1 MSVKRVLVLART
13 FGKYSNEPLK
23 LLQDNGFEVERREN
37 VDADGLKG
45 FDAVIVGV
53 QKITREMMQ
62 NSSVK
67 IIAKHGVGVDNID
80 LEAATELGIP
90 VTVTPNANA
99 VSVAELTIG
108 FIFALSKKLI
118 DLHNNLYQKR
128 QFVSNVGLELHG
140 KTLGVVGFGSIGKEV
155 AKRALCLGM
164 RVLVYDPYVEE
175 SVLRELGF
183 EKVELDQLLRQSDFV
198 SLHVPLNETTRHL
211 IDREK
216 LSLMKKTA
224 YLINTARGGVVNEE
238 ALIEALKNGQIAGA
252 ALDVFNAEPLPA
264 DSPFFDCP
272 NVIMTPH
279 VGAHTYEAILRMNM
293 MAAESI
299 VDFFSGK
306 IPKHVVNNEVIP
318 RLLQRGFAR
327 QT

>member
-1 MSVKRVLVLART
+1 MKRVLVLART
-13 FGKYSNEPLK
+13 FGKYSNEPLA
-23 LLQDNGFEVERREN
+23 LLQNNGFEIERREK

-45 FDAVIVGV
+45 FEAIVVGV
-53 QKITREMMQ
+53 QRITREMLQ

-118 DLHNNLYQKR
+118 DLHNNLYHKR

-140 KTLGVVGFGSIGKEV
+140 KILGIVGFGSIGKEV

-175 SVLRELGF
+175 SNLRELGV
-183 EKVELDQLLRQSDFV
+183 EKTELDELLRQSDFV
-198 SLHVPLNETTRHL
+198 SLHVPLNESTRHL

-216 LSLMKKTA
+216 ISLMKRTA
-224 YLINTARGGVVNEE
+224 YLINTARGGVVDEK
-238 ALIEALKNGQIAGA
+238 ALAEALKSGQIAGA
-252 ALDVFNAEPLPA
+252 ALDVFDVEPLPA

-299 VDFFSGK
+299 VDFFNGK
-306 IPKHVVNNEVIP
+306 IPKHVVNRDVITK
-318 RLLQRGFAR
+318 LIEKGFSP
-327 QT
+327 QS

>member
-1 MSVKRVLVLART
+1 MKRVLVLART
-13 FGKYSNEPLK
+13 FGKYSNEPLA
-23 LLQDNGFEVERREN
+23 LLQNNGFEIERREK

-45 FDAVIVGV
+45 FEAIVVGV
-53 QKITREMMQ
+53 QRITREMLQ

-140 KTLGVVGFGSIGKEV
+140 KILGIVGFGSIGKEV

-175 SVLRELGF
+175 SNLRELGV
-183 EKVELDQLLRQSDFV
+183 EKTELDELLRQSDFV
-198 SLHVPLNETTRHL
+198 SLHVPLNESTRHL

-216 LSLMKKTA
+216 ISLMKRTA
-224 YLINTARGGVVNEE
+224 YLINTARGGVVDEKALAE
-238 ALIEALKNGQIAGA
+238 AFKSGQIAGA
-252 ALDVFNAEPLPA
+252 ALDVFDVEPLPA

-299 VDFFSGK
+299 VDFFNGK
-306 IPKHVVNNEVIP
+306 IPKHVVNRDVITK
-318 RLLQRGFAR
+318 LIEKGFSPHS
-327 QT
+327 

>member
-1 MSVKRVLVLART
+1 
-13 FGKYSNEPLK
+13 
-23 LLQDNGFEVERREN
+23 LLQNNGFEIERREK
-37 VDADGLKG
+37 VDTDGLKG
-45 FDAVIVGV
+45 FEAIVVGV
-53 QKITREMMQ
+53 QRITREMLQ

-140 KTLGVVGFGSIGKEV
+140 KILGIVGFGSIGKEV

-175 SVLRELGF
+175 SNLRELGV
-183 EKVELDQLLRQSDFV
+183 EKTELDALLRQSDFV
-198 SLHVPLNETTRHL
+198 SLHVPLNESTRHL

-216 LSLMKKTA
+216 ISLMKRTA
-224 YLINTARGGVVNEE
+224 YLINTARGGVVDEK
-238 ALIEALKNGQIAGA
+238 ALAEALKSGQIAGA
-252 ALDVFNAEPLPA
+252 ALDVFDVEPLPA

-299 VDFFSGK
+299 VDFFNGK
-306 IPKHVVNNEVIP
+306 IPKHVVNRDVITK
-318 RLLQRGFAR
+318 LIEKGFSP
-327 QT
+327 QS

>member
-1 MSVKRVLVLART
+1 MVLART
-13 FGKYSNEPLK
+13 FGKYSNEPLA
-23 LLQDNGFEVERREN
+23 LLQNNGFEIERREK

-45 FDAVIVGV
+45 FEAIVVGV
-53 QKITREMMQ
+53 QRITREMLQ

-140 KTLGVVGFGSIGKEV
+140 KILGIVGFGSIGKEV

-175 SVLRELGF
+175 SNLRELGI
-183 EKVELDQLLRQSDFV
+183 EKMELDELLRQSDFV
-198 SLHVPLNETTRHL
+198 SLHVPLNESTRHL

-216 LSLMKKTA
+216 ISLMKRTA
-224 YLINTARGGVVNEE
+224 YLINTARGGVVDEK
-238 ALIEALKNGQIAGA
+238 ALAEALKSGQIAGA
-252 ALDVFNAEPLPA
+252 ALDVFDVEPLPA

-299 VDFFSGK
+299 VDFFNGK
-306 IPKHVVNNEVIP
+306 IPKHVVNRDVITK
-318 RLLQRGFAR
+318 LIEKGFSPHS
-327 QT
+327 

>member
-1 MSVKRVLVLART
+1 MVLART
-13 FGKYSNEPLK
+13 FGKYSNEPLA
-23 LLQDNGFEVERREN
+23 LLQNNGFEIERREK

-45 FDAVIVGV
+45 FEAIVVGV
-53 QKITREMMQ
+53 QRITREMLQ

-140 KTLGVVGFGSIGKEV
+140 KILGIVGFGSIGTEV

-175 SVLRELGF
+175 SNLRELGV
-183 EKVELDQLLRQSDFV
+183 EKTELDELLRQSDFV
-198 SLHVPLNETTRHL
+198 SLHVPLNESTRHL

-216 LSLMKKTA
+216 ISLMKRTA
-224 YLINTARGGVVNEE
+224 YLINTARGGVVDEK
-238 ALIEALKNGQIAGA
+238 ALAEALKSGQIAGA
-252 ALDVFNAEPLPA
+252 ALDVFDVEPLPA

-299 VDFFSGK
+299 VDFFNGK
-306 IPKHVVNNEVIP
+306 IPKHVVNRDVITK
-318 RLLQRGFAR
+318 LIEKGFSP
-327 QT
+327 QS

>member
-1 MSVKRVLVLART
+1 VKRILVLART
-13 FGKYSNEPLK
+13 FGKYSNEPLA
-23 LLQDNGFEVERREN
+23 LLQNNGFEIERREK
-37 VDADGLKG
+37 VDTDGLKG
-45 FDAVIVGV
+45 FEAIVVGV
-53 QKITREMMQ
+53 QRITREMLQ

-140 KTLGVVGFGSIGKEV
+140 KILGIVGFGSIGKEV

-175 SVLRELGF
+175 SNLRELGV
-183 EKVELDQLLRQSDFV
+183 EKMELDELLRQSDFV
-198 SLHVPLNETTRHL
+198 SLHVPLNEITRHL

-216 LSLMKKTA
+216 ISLMKRTA
-224 YLINTARGGVVNEE
+224 YLINTARGGVVDEK
-238 ALIEALKNGQIAGA
+238 ALAEALKSGQIAGA
-252 ALDVFNAEPLPA
+252 ALDVFDVEPLPA

-299 VDFFSGK
+299 VDFFNGK
-306 IPKHVVNNEVIP
+306 IPKHVVNRDVITK
-318 RLLQRGFAR
+318 LIEKGFSP
-327 QT
+327 QS

>member
-1 MSVKRVLVLART
+1 MKRVLVLART
-13 FGKYSNEPLK
+13 FGKYSNEPLA
-23 LLQDNGFEVERREN
+23 LLQNNGFEIERREK
-37 VDADGLKG
+37 VDTDGLKG
-45 FDAVIVGV
+45 FEAIVVGV
-53 QKITREMMQ
+53 QRITREMLQ

-140 KTLGVVGFGSIGKEV
+140 KILGIVGFGSIGKEV

-175 SVLRELGF
+175 SNLRELGV
-183 EKVELDQLLRQSDFV
+183 EKMELDELLRQSDFV
-198 SLHVPLNETTRHL
+198 SLHVPLNESTRHL

-216 LSLMKKTA
+216 ISLMKRTA
-224 YLINTARGGVVNEE
+224 YLINTARGGVVDEK
-238 ALIEALKNGQIAGA
+238 ALVEALKSGQIAGA
-252 ALDVFNAEPLPA
+252 ALDVFDVEPLPA

-299 VDFFSGK
+299 VDFFNGK
-306 IPKHVVNNEVIP
+306 IPKHVVNRDVITK
-318 RLLQRGFAR
+318 LIEKGFSP
-327 QT
+327 QS

>member
-1 MSVKRVLVLART
+1 MVLART
-13 FGKYSNEPLK
+13 FGKYSNEPLA
-23 LLQDNGFEVERREN
+23 LLQNNGFEIERREK

-45 FDAVIVGV
+45 FEAIVVGV
-53 QKITREMMQ
+53 QRITREMLQ

-140 KTLGVVGFGSIGKEV
+140 KILGIVGFGSIGKEV

-175 SVLRELGF
+175 SNLRELGV
-183 EKVELDQLLRQSDFV
+183 EKTELDELLRQSDFV
-198 SLHVPLNETTRHL
+198 SLHVPLNESTRHL

-216 LSLMKKTA
+216 ISLMKRTA
-224 YLINTARGGVVNEE
+224 YLINTARGGVVDEK
-238 ALIEALKNGQIAGA
+238 ALAEALKSGQIAGA
-252 ALDVFNAEPLPA
+252 ALDVFDVEPLPA

-299 VDFFSGK
+299 VDFFNGK
-306 IPKHVVNNEVIP
+306 IPKHVVNRDVITK
-318 RLLQRGFAR
+318 LIEKGFSP
-327 QT
+327 QS

>member
-1 MSVKRVLVLART
+1 LVLART
-13 FGKYSNEPLK
+13 FGKYSNEPLA
-23 LLQDNGFEVERREN
+23 LLQNNGFEIERREK
-37 VDADGLKG
+37 VDTDGLKG
-45 FDAVIVGV
+45 FEAIVVGV
-53 QKITREMMQ
+53 QRITREMLQ

-140 KTLGVVGFGSIGKEV
+140 KILGIVGFGSIGKEV

-175 SVLRELGF
+175 SNLRELGV
-183 EKVELDQLLRQSDFV
+183 EKTELDELLRQSDFV
-198 SLHVPLNETTRHL
+198 SLHVPLNESTRHL

-216 LSLMKKTA
+216 ISLMKRTA
-224 YLINTARGGVVNEE
+224 YLINTARGGVVDEK
-238 ALIEALKNGQIAGA
+238 ALAEALKSGQIAGA
-252 ALDVFNAEPLPA
+252 ALDVFDVEPLPA

-299 VDFFSGK
+299 VDFFNGK
-306 IPKHVVNNEVIP
+306 IPKHVVNRDVITK
-318 RLLQRGFAR
+318 LIEKGFSP
-327 QT
+327 QS

>member
-1 MSVKRVLVLART
+1 MVLART
-13 FGKYSNEPLK
+13 FGKYSKEPLE
-23 LLQDNGFEVERREN
+23 LLQNNGFEIERREK
-37 VDADGLKG
+37 VDADGLKD
-45 FDAVIVGV
+45 FEAVIVGV
-53 QKITREMMQ
+53 QRITREMLQ

-80 LEAATELGIP
+80 LEAATELEIP

-118 DLHNNLYQKR
+118 DLHNDLYQKR

-140 KTLGVVGFGSIGKEV
+140 KTLGIVGFGSIGKEV

-164 RVLVYDPYVEE
+164 RVLVYDPYAEE
-175 SVLRELGF
+175 SILRELGV
-183 EKVELDQLLRQSDFV
+183 ERAELDELLRQSDFV
-198 SLHVPLNETTRHL
+198 SLHVPLNESTRHL

-216 LSLMKKTA
+216 ISLMKKTA
-224 YLINTARGGVVNEE
+224 YLINTARGGVVDEK
-238 ALIEALKNGQIAGA
+238 ALAEALKNGQIAGA
-252 ALDVFNAEPLPA
+252 ALDVFDVEPLPP

-299 VDFFSGK
+299 LDFFNGK
-306 IPKHVVNNEVIP
+306 IPKYVVNRDVIAK
-318 RLLQRGFAR
+318 LIEKGFSR
-327 QT
+327 

>member
-1 MSVKRVLVLART
+1 MVLART
-13 FGKYSNEPLK
+13 FGKYSKEPLE
-23 LLQDNGFEVERREN
+23 LLQNNGFEIERREK

-45 FDAVIVGV
+45 FEAVIVGV
-53 QKITREMMQ
+53 QRITREMLQ

-118 DLHNNLYQKR
+118 DLHNTLYQKR

-140 KTLGVVGFGSIGKEV
+140 KTLGIVGFGSIGKEV

-175 SVLRELGF
+175 SMLREL
-183 EKVELDQLLRQSDFV
+183 KVERAELDELLRQSDFV
-198 SLHVPLNETTRHL
+198 SLHVPLNESTRHL

-224 YLINTARGGVVNEE
+224 YLINTARGGVVDEK
-238 ALIEALKNGQIAGA
+238 ALAEALKNGQIAGA
-252 ALDVFNAEPLPA
+252 ALDVFDVEPLPP

-279 VGAHTYEAILRMNM
+279 VGAHTHEAILRMNM

-299 VDFFSGK
+299 LDFFNGK
-306 IPKHVVNNEVIP
+306 IPKHVVNRGVITK
-318 RLLQRGFAR
+318 LIEKGFSR
-327 QT
+327 

>member
-1 MSVKRVLVLART
+1 MKRVLVLART
-13 FGKYSNEPLK
+13 FGKYSNEPLA
-23 LLQDNGFEVERREN
+23 LLQNNGFEIERREK

-45 FDAVIVGV
+45 FEAIVVGV
-53 QKITREMMQ
+53 QRITREMLQ

-140 KTLGVVGFGSIGKEV
+140 KILGIVGFGSIGKEV

-175 SVLRELGF
+175 SNLRELGV
-183 EKVELDQLLRQSDFV
+183 EKTELDELLRQSDFV
-198 SLHVPLNETTRHL
+198 SLHVPLNESTRHL

-216 LSLMKKTA
+216 ISLMKRTA
-224 YLINTARGGVVNEE
+224 YLINTGRGGVVDEK
-238 ALIEALKNGQIAGA
+238 ALAEALKSGQIAGA
-252 ALDVFNAEPLPA
+252 ALDVFDVEPLPA

-299 VDFFSGK
+299 VDFFNGK
-306 IPKHVVNNEVIP
+306 IPKHVVNRDVITK
-318 RLLQRGFAR
+318 LIEKGFSPHS
-327 QT
+327 

>member
-1 MSVKRVLVLART
+1 MVLART
-13 FGKYSNEPLK
+13 FGKYSNEPLA
-23 LLQDNGFEVERREN
+23 LLQNNGFEIERREK

-45 FDAVIVGV
+45 FEAIVVGV
-53 QKITREMMQ
+53 QRITLEMLQ

-140 KTLGVVGFGSIGKEV
+140 KILGIVGFGSIGKEV

-175 SVLRELGF
+175 SNLRELGV
-183 EKVELDQLLRQSDFV
+183 EKTELDELLRQSDFV
-198 SLHVPLNETTRHL
+198 SLHVPLNESTRHL

-216 LSLMKKTA
+216 ISLMKRTA
-224 YLINTARGGVVNEE
+224 YLINTARGGVVDEK
-238 ALIEALKNGQIAGA
+238 ALAEALKSGQIAGA
-252 ALDVFNAEPLPA
+252 ALDVFDVEPLPA

-299 VDFFSGK
+299 VDFFNGK
-306 IPKHVVNNEVIP
+306 IPKHVVNRDVITK
-318 RLLQRGFAR
+318 LIEKGFSPHS
-327 QT
+327 

>member
-1 MSVKRVLVLART
+1 MKRVLVLART
-13 FGKYSNEPLK
+13 FGKYSSEPLK
-23 LLQDNGFEVERREN
+23 LLQDNGFEIERRQQ
-37 VDADGLKG
+37 VDVDDLKG

-118 DLHNNLYQKR
+118 DLHNTLYQKR
-128 QFVSNVGLELHG
+128 QFVSITGLELLG
-140 KTLGVVGFGSIGKEV
+140 KTLGIVGFGSIGKEV

-175 SVLRELGF
+175 SVLKELGF
-183 EKVELDQLLRQSDFV
+183 EKADLDQLLRQSDFV
-198 SLHVPLNETTRHL
+198 SLHVPLNESTRHL

-224 YLINTARGGVVNEE
+224 YLINTARGGVVDEE
-238 ALIEALKNGQIAGA
+238 ALVEALKNGQIAGA
-252 ALDVFNAEPLPA
+252 ALDVFNAEPLPV
-264 DSPFFDCP
+264 DSPFFGCP

-299 VDFFSGK
+299 VDFFNNK
-306 IPKHVVNNEVIP
+306 IPKHVVNKEVIP
-318 RLLQRGFAR
+318 RLLERGFTR

>member
-1 MSVKRVLVLART
+1 MKRVLVLART
-13 FGKYSNEPLK
+13 FGKYSNEPLA
-23 LLQDNGFEVERREN
+23 LLQNNGFEIERREK
-37 VDADGLKG
+37 VDTDGLKG
-45 FDAVIVGV
+45 FEAIVVGV
-53 QKITREMMQ
+53 QRITREMLQ

-140 KTLGVVGFGSIGKEV
+140 KILGIVGFGSIGKEV

-175 SVLRELGF
+175 SNLRELGV
-183 EKVELDQLLRQSDFV
+183 EKTELDELLRQSDFV
-198 SLHVPLNETTRHL
+198 SLHVPLNESTRHL

-216 LSLMKKTA
+216 ISLMKRTA
-224 YLINTARGGVVNEE
+224 YLINTARGGVVDEK
-238 ALIEALKNGQIAGA
+238 ALAEALKSGQIAGA
-252 ALDVFNAEPLPA
+252 ALDVFDVEPLPA

-299 VDFFSGK
+299 VDFFNGK
-306 IPKHVVNNEVIP
+306 IPKHVVNRDVITK
-318 RLLQRGFAR
+318 LIEKGFSP
-327 QT
+327 QS

>member
-1 MSVKRVLVLART
+1 LVLART
-13 FGKYSNEPLK
+13 FGKYSNEPLA
-23 LLQDNGFEVERREN
+23 LLQNNGFEIERREK

-45 FDAVIVGV
+45 FEAIVVGV
-53 QKITREMMQ
+53 QRITREMLQ

-140 KTLGVVGFGSIGKEV
+140 KILGIVGFGSIGKEV

-175 SVLRELGF
+175 SNLRELGV
-183 EKVELDQLLRQSDFV
+183 EKTELDELLRQSDFV
-198 SLHVPLNETTRHL
+198 SLHVPLNESTRHL

-216 LSLMKKTA
+216 ISLMKRTA
-224 YLINTARGGVVNEE
+224 YLINTARGGVVDEK
-238 ALIEALKNGQIAGA
+238 ALAEALKSGQIAGA
-252 ALDVFNAEPLPA
+252 ALDVFDVEPLPA

-299 VDFFSGK
+299 VDFFNGK
-306 IPKHVVNNEVIP
+306 IPKHVVNRDVITK
-318 RLLQRGFAR
+318 LIEKGFSPHS
-327 QT
+327 

>member
-1 MSVKRVLVLART
+1 MVLART
-13 FGKYSNEPLK
+13 FGKYSKEPLE
-23 LLQDNGFEVERREN
+23 LLQNNGFEIERREK
-37 VDADGLKG
+37 VDADGLKD
-45 FDAVIVGV
+45 FEAVIVGV
-53 QKITREMMQ
+53 QRITREMLQ

-80 LEAATELGIP
+80 LEAATELEIP

-118 DLHNNLYQKR
+118 DLHNDLYQKR

-140 KTLGVVGFGSIGKEV
+140 KTLGIVGFGSIGKEV

-175 SVLRELGF
+175 SILRELGV
-183 EKVELDQLLRQSDFV
+183 ERAELDELLRQSDFV
-198 SLHVPLNETTRHL
+198 SLHVPLNESTRHL

-216 LSLMKKTA
+216 ISLMKKTA
-224 YLINTARGGVVNEE
+224 YLINTARGGVVDEK
-238 ALIEALKNGQIAGA
+238 ALAEALKNGQIAGA
-252 ALDVFNAEPLPA
+252 ALDVFDVEPLPP

-299 VDFFSGK
+299 LDFFNGK
-306 IPKHVVNNEVIP
+306 IPKHVVNRDVIAK
-318 RLLQRGFAR
+318 LIEKGFSR
-327 QT
+327 

>member
-1 MSVKRVLVLART
+1 VKRVLVLART
-13 FGKYSNEPLK
+13 FGKYSNEPLA
-23 LLQDNGFEVERREN
+23 LLQNNGFEIERREK

-45 FDAVIVGV
+45 FEAIVVGV
-53 QKITREMMQ
+53 QRITREMLQ

-140 KTLGVVGFGSIGKEV
+140 KILGIVGFGSIGKEV

-175 SVLRELGF
+175 SNLRELGV
-183 EKVELDQLLRQSDFV
+183 EKTELDELLRQSDFV
-198 SLHVPLNETTRHL
+198 SLHVPLNESTRHL

-216 LSLMKKTA
+216 ISLMKRIA
-224 YLINTARGGVVNEE
+224 YLINTARGGVVDEK
-238 ALIEALKNGQIAGA
+238 ALAEALKSGQIAGA
-252 ALDVFNAEPLPA
+252 ALDVFDVEPLPA

-299 VDFFSGK
+299 VDFFNGK
-306 IPKHVVNNEVIP
+306 IPKHVVNRDVITK
-318 RLLQRGFAR
+318 LIEKGFSP
-327 QT
+327 QS

>member
-1 MSVKRVLVLART
+1 MKRVLVLART
-13 FGKYSNEPLK
+13 FGKYSNEPLA
-23 LLQDNGFEVERREN
+23 LLQNNGFEIERREK

-45 FDAVIVGV
+45 FEAIVVGV
-53 QKITREMMQ
+53 QRITREMLQ

-140 KTLGVVGFGSIGKEV
+140 KILGIVGFGSIGTEV

-175 SVLRELGF
+175 SNLRELGV
-183 EKVELDQLLRQSDFV
+183 EKTELDELLRQSDFV
-198 SLHVPLNETTRHL
+198 SLHVPLNESTRHL

-216 LSLMKKTA
+216 ISLMKRTA
-224 YLINTARGGVVNEE
+224 YLINTARGGVVDEK
-238 ALIEALKNGQIAGA
+238 ALAEALKSGQIAGA
-252 ALDVFNAEPLPA
+252 ALDVFDVEPLPA

-299 VDFFSGK
+299 VDFFNGK
-306 IPKHVVNNEVIP
+306 IPKHVVNRDVITK
-318 RLLQRGFAR
+318 LIEKGFSP
-327 QT
+327 QS

>member
-1 MSVKRVLVLART
+1 VKRVLVLART
-13 FGKYSNEPLK
+13 FGKYSNEPLA
-23 LLQDNGFEVERREN
+23 LLQNNGFEIERREK
-37 VDADGLKG
+37 VDTDGLKG
-45 FDAVIVGV
+45 FEAIVVGV
-53 QKITREMMQ
+53 QRITREMLQ

-140 KTLGVVGFGSIGKEV
+140 KILGIVGFGSIGKEV

-175 SVLRELGF
+175 SNLRELGV
-183 EKVELDQLLRQSDFV
+183 EKMELDELLRQSDFV
-198 SLHVPLNETTRHL
+198 SLHVPLNESTRHL

-216 LSLMKKTA
+216 ISLMKRTA
-224 YLINTARGGVVNEE
+224 YLINTARGGVVDEK
-238 ALIEALKNGQIAGA
+238 ALVEALKSGQIAGA
-252 ALDVFNAEPLPA
+252 ALDVFDVEPLPA

-299 VDFFSGK
+299 VDFFNGK
-306 IPKHVVNNEVIP
+306 IPKHVVNRDVITK
-318 RLLQRGFAR
+318 LIEKGFSP
-327 QT
+327 QS

>member
-1 MSVKRVLVLART
+1 VKRVLVLART
-13 FGKYSNEPLK
+13 FGKYSNEPLA
-23 LLQDNGFEVERREN
+23 LLQNNGFEIERREK

-45 FDAVIVGV
+45 FEAIVVGV
-53 QKITREMMQ
+53 QRITREMLQ

-140 KTLGVVGFGSIGKEV
+140 KILGIVGFGSIGKEV

-175 SVLRELGF
+175 SNLRELGV
-183 EKVELDQLLRQSDFV
+183 EKTELDELLRQSDFV
-198 SLHVPLNETTRHL
+198 SLHVPLNESTRHL

-216 LSLMKKTA
+216 ISLMKRTA
-224 YLINTARGGVVNEE
+224 YLINTARGGVVDEKALAE
-238 ALIEALKNGQIAGA
+238 AFKSGQIAGA
-252 ALDVFNAEPLPA
+252 ALDVFDVEPLPA

-299 VDFFSGK
+299 VDFFNGK
-306 IPKHVVNNEVIP
+306 IPKHVVNRDVITK
-318 RLLQRGFAR
+318 LIEKGFSPHS
-327 QT
+327 

>member
-1 MSVKRVLVLART
+1 VKRVLVLART
-13 FGKYSNEPLK
+13 FGKYSNEPLA
-23 LLQDNGFEVERREN
+23 LLQNNGFEIERREK

-45 FDAVIVGV
+45 FEAVVVGV
-53 QKITREMMQ
+53 QRITREMLQ

-140 KTLGVVGFGSIGKEV
+140 KILGIVGFGSIGKEV

-175 SVLRELGF
+175 SNLRELGV
-183 EKVELDQLLRQSDFV
+183 EKMELDELLRQSDFV
-198 SLHVPLNETTRHL
+198 SLHVPLNESTRHL

-216 LSLMKKTA
+216 ISLMKRTA
-224 YLINTARGGVVNEE
+224 YLINTARGGVVDEK
-238 ALIEALKNGQIAGA
+238 ALAEALKSGQIAGA
-252 ALDVFNAEPLPA
+252 ALDVFDVEPLPA

-299 VDFFSGK
+299 VDFFNGK
-306 IPKHVVNNEVIP
+306 IPKHVVNRDVITK
-318 RLLQRGFAR
+318 LIEKGFSP
-327 QT
+327 QS

>member
-1 MSVKRVLVLART
+1 VKRVLVLART
-13 FGKYSNEPLK
+13 FGKYSNEPLA
-23 LLQDNGFEVERREN
+23 LLQNNGFEIERREK
-37 VDADGLKG
+37 VDTDGLKG
-45 FDAVIVGV
+45 FEAIVVGV
-53 QKITREMMQ
+53 QRITREMLQ

-140 KTLGVVGFGSIGKEV
+140 KILGIVGFGSIGKEV

-175 SVLRELGF
+175 SNLRELGV
-183 EKVELDQLLRQSDFV
+183 EKMELDELLRQSDFV
-198 SLHVPLNETTRHL
+198 SLHVPLNESTRHL

-216 LSLMKKTA
+216 ISLMKRTA
-224 YLINTARGGVVNEE
+224 YLINTARGGVVDEK
-238 ALIEALKNGQIAGA
+238 ALAEALKSGQIAGA
-252 ALDVFNAEPLPA
+252 ALDVFDVEPLPA

-299 VDFFSGK
+299 VDFFNGK
-306 IPKHVVNNEVIP
+306 IPKHVVNRDVITK
-318 RLLQRGFAR
+318 LIEKGFSP
-327 QT
+327 QS

>member
-1 MSVKRVLVLART
+1 MVLART
-13 FGKYSNEPLK
+13 FGKYSNEPLV
-23 LLQDNGFEVERREN
+23 LLQNNGFEIERREK
-37 VDADGLKG
+37 VDDDGLKG
-45 FDAVIVGV
+45 FEAIVVGV
-53 QKITREMMQ
+53 QRITREMLQ

-140 KTLGVVGFGSIGKEV
+140 KILGIVGFGSIGKEV

-175 SVLRELGF
+175 SNLRELGV
-183 EKVELDQLLRQSDFV
+183 EKMELDELLRQSDFV
-198 SLHVPLNETTRHL
+198 SLHVPLNESTRHL

-216 LSLMKKTA
+216 ISLMKRTA
-224 YLINTARGGVVNEE
+224 YLINTARGGVVDEK
-238 ALIEALKNGQIAGA
+238 ALAEALKSGQIAGA
-252 ALDVFNAEPLPA
+252 ALDVFDVEPLPA

-299 VDFFSGK
+299 VDFFNGK
-306 IPKHVVNNEVIP
+306 IPRHVVNRDVITK
-318 RLLQRGFAR
+318 LIEKGFSP
-327 QT
+327 QS

>member
-1 MSVKRVLVLART
+1 VKRLLVLART
-13 FGKYSNEPLK
+13 FGKYSNEPLA
-23 LLQDNGFEVERREN
+23 LLQNNGFEIERREK

-45 FDAVIVGV
+45 FEAIVVGV
-53 QKITREMMQ
+53 QRITREMLQ

-140 KTLGVVGFGSIGKEV
+140 KILGIVGFGSIGKEV

-175 SVLRELGF
+175 SNLRELGV
-183 EKVELDQLLRQSDFV
+183 EKTELDELLRQSDFV
-198 SLHVPLNETTRHL
+198 SLHVPLNESTRHL

-216 LSLMKKTA
+216 ISLMKRTA
-224 YLINTARGGVVNEE
+224 YLINTARGGVVDEK
-238 ALIEALKNGQIAGA
+238 ALAEALKSGQIAGA
-252 ALDVFNAEPLPA
+252 ALDVFDVEPLPA

-299 VDFFSGK
+299 LDFFNGK
-306 IPKHVVNNEVIP
+306 IPKHVVNRDVITK
-318 RLLQRGFAR
+318 LIEKGFSP
-327 QT
+327 QS

>member
-1 MSVKRVLVLART
+1 MVLART
-13 FGKYSNEPLK
+13 FGKYSNEPLA
-23 LLQDNGFEVERREN
+23 LLQNNGFEIERREK

-45 FDAVIVGV
+45 FEAIVVGV
-53 QKITREMMQ
+53 QRITREMLL

-140 KTLGVVGFGSIGKEV
+140 KILGIVGFGSIGKEV

-175 SVLRELGF
+175 SNLRELGV
-183 EKVELDQLLRQSDFV
+183 EKTELDELLRQSDFV
-198 SLHVPLNETTRHL
+198 SLHVPLNESTRHL

-216 LSLMKKTA
+216 ISLMKRTA
-224 YLINTARGGVVNEE
+224 YLINTARGGVVDEK
-238 ALIEALKNGQIAGA
+238 ALAEALKSGQIAGA
-252 ALDVFNAEPLPA
+252 ALDVFDVEPLPA

-299 VDFFSGK
+299 VDFFNGK
-306 IPKHVVNNEVIP
+306 IPKHVVNRDVITK
-318 RLLQRGFAR
+318 LIEKGFSPHS
-327 QT
+327 

>member
-1 MSVKRVLVLART
+1 MKRVLVLART
-13 FGKYSNEPLK
+13 FGKYSNEPLA
-23 LLQDNGFEVERREN
+23 LLQNNGFEIERREK

-45 FDAVIVGV
+45 FEAIVVGV
-53 QKITREMMQ
+53 QRITREMLQ

-140 KTLGVVGFGSIGKEV
+140 KILGIVGFGSIGKEV

-175 SVLRELGF
+175 SNLRELGI
-183 EKVELDQLLRQSDFV
+183 EKMELDELLRQSDFV
-198 SLHVPLNETTRHL
+198 SLHVPLNESTRHL

-216 LSLMKKTA
+216 ISLMKRTA
-224 YLINTARGGVVNEE
+224 YLINTARGGVVDEK
-238 ALIEALKNGQIAGA
+238 ALAEALKSGQIAGA
-252 ALDVFNAEPLPA
+252 ALDVFDVEPLPA

-299 VDFFSGK
+299 VDFFNGK
-306 IPKHVVNNEVIP
+306 IPKHVVNRDVITK
-318 RLLQRGFAR
+318 LIEKGFSP
-327 QT
+327 QS

>member
-1 MSVKRVLVLART
+1 VKRVLVLART
-13 FGKYSNEPLK
+13 FGKYSNEPLV
-23 LLQDNGFEVERREN
+23 LLQNNGFEIERREK
-37 VDADGLKG
+37 VDDDGLKG
-45 FDAVIVGV
+45 FEAIVVGV
-53 QKITREMMQ
+53 QRITREMLQ

-140 KTLGVVGFGSIGKEV
+140 KILGIVGFGSIGKEV

-175 SVLRELGF
+175 SNLRELGV
-183 EKVELDQLLRQSDFV
+183 EKMELDELLRQSDFV
-198 SLHVPLNETTRHL
+198 SLHVPLNESTRHL

-216 LSLMKKTA
+216 ISLMKRTA
-224 YLINTARGGVVNEE
+224 YLINTARGGVVDEK
-238 ALIEALKNGQIAGA
+238 ALAEALKSGQIAGA
-252 ALDVFNAEPLPA
+252 ALDVFDVEPLPA

-299 VDFFSGK
+299 VDFFNGK
-306 IPKHVVNNEVIP
+306 IPRHVVNRDVITK
-318 RLLQRGFAR
+318 LIEKGFSP
-327 QT
+327 QS

>member
-1 MSVKRVLVLART
+1 LVLART
-13 FGKYSNEPLK
+13 FGKYSNEPLA
-23 LLQDNGFEVERREN
+23 LLQNNGFEIERREK

-45 FDAVIVGV
+45 FEAIVVGV
-53 QKITREMMQ
+53 QRITREMLQ

-140 KTLGVVGFGSIGKEV
+140 KILGIVGFGSIGKEV

-175 SVLRELGF
+175 SNLRELGI
-183 EKVELDQLLRQSDFV
+183 EKMELDELLRQSDFV
-198 SLHVPLNETTRHL
+198 SLHVPLNESTRHL

-216 LSLMKKTA
+216 ISLMKRTA
-224 YLINTARGGVVNEE
+224 YLINTARGGVVDEK
-238 ALIEALKNGQIAGA
+238 ALAEALKSGQIAGA
-252 ALDVFNAEPLPA
+252 ALDVFDVEPLPA

-299 VDFFSGK
+299 VDFFNGK
-306 IPKHVVNNEVIP
+306 IPKHVVNRDVITK
-318 RLLQRGFAR
+318 LIEKGFSPHS
-327 QT
+327 

>member
-1 MSVKRVLVLART
+1 MVLART
-13 FGKYSNEPLK
+13 FGKYSNEPLA
-23 LLQDNGFEVERREN
+23 LLQNNGFEIERREK

-45 FDAVIVGV
+45 FEAIVVGV
-53 QKITREMMQ
+53 QRITREMLQ

-140 KTLGVVGFGSIGKEV
+140 KILGIVGFGSIGKEV

-175 SVLRELGF
+175 SNLRELGV
-183 EKVELDQLLRQSDFV
+183 EKTELDELLRQSDFV
-198 SLHVPLNETTRHL
+198 SLHVPLNESTRHL

-216 LSLMKKTA
+216 ISLMKRTA
-224 YLINTARGGVVNEE
+224 YLINTARGGVVDEK
-238 ALIEALKNGQIAGA
+238 ALAEALKSGQIAGA
-252 ALDVFNAEPLPA
+252 ALDVFDVEPLPA

-299 VDFFSGK
+299 VDFFNGK
-306 IPKHVVNNEVIP
+306 IPKHVVNRDVITK
-318 RLLQRGFAR
+318 LIEKGFSPHS
-327 QT
+327 

>member
-1 MSVKRVLVLART
+1 LVLART
-13 FGKYSNEPLK
+13 FGKYSNEPLA
-23 LLQDNGFEVERREN
+23 LLQNNGFEIERREK
-37 VDADGLKG
+37 VDTDGLKG
-45 FDAVIVGV
+45 FEAIVVGV
-53 QKITREMMQ
+53 QRITREMLQ

-140 KTLGVVGFGSIGKEV
+140 KILGIVGFGSIGKEV

-175 SVLRELGF
+175 SNLRELGV
-183 EKVELDQLLRQSDFV
+183 EKMELDELLRQSDFV
-198 SLHVPLNETTRHL
+198 SLHVPLNESTRHL

-216 LSLMKKTA
+216 ISLMKRTA
-224 YLINTARGGVVNEE
+224 YLINTARGGVVDEK
-238 ALIEALKNGQIAGA
+238 ALAEALKSGQIAGA
-252 ALDVFNAEPLPA
+252 ALDVFDVEPLPA

-299 VDFFSGK
+299 VDFFNGK
-306 IPKHVVNNEVIP
+306 IPKHVVNRDVITK
-318 RLLQRGFAR
+318 LIEKGFSP
-327 QT
+327 QS

>member
-1 MSVKRVLVLART
+1 MKRVLVLART
-13 FGKYSNEPLK
+13 FGKYSNEPLA
-23 LLQDNGFEVERREN
+23 LLQNNGFEIERREK

-45 FDAVIVGV
+45 FEAIVVGV
-53 QKITREMMQ
+53 QRITREMLL

-140 KTLGVVGFGSIGKEV
+140 KILGIVGFGSIGKEV

-175 SVLRELGF
+175 SNLRELGI
-183 EKVELDQLLRQSDFV
+183 EKMELDELLRQSDFV
-198 SLHVPLNETTRHL
+198 SLHVPLNESTRHL

-216 LSLMKKTA
+216 ISLMKRTA
-224 YLINTARGGVVNEE
+224 YLINTARGGVVDEKPL
-238 ALIEALKNGQIAGA
+238 AEALKSGQIAGA
-252 ALDVFNAEPLPA
+252 ALDVFDVEPLPA

-299 VDFFSGK
+299 VDFFNGK
-306 IPKHVVNNEVIP
+306 IPKHVVNRDVITK
-318 RLLQRGFAR
+318 LIEKGFSP
-327 QT
+327 QS

>member
-1 MSVKRVLVLART
+1 VKRVLVLART
-13 FGKYSNEPLK
+13 FGKYSNEPLA
-23 LLQDNGFEVERREN
+23 LLQNNGFEIERREK

-45 FDAVIVGV
+45 FEAIVVGV
-53 QKITREMMQ
+53 QRITREMLQ

-140 KTLGVVGFGSIGKEV
+140 KILGIVGFGSIGKEV

-175 SVLRELGF
+175 SNLRELGV
-183 EKVELDQLLRQSDFV
+183 EKTELDELLRQSDFV
-198 SLHVPLNETTRHL
+198 SLHVPLNESTRHL

-216 LSLMKKTA
+216 ISLMKRTA
-224 YLINTARGGVVNEE
+224 YLINTARGGVVDEK
-238 ALIEALKNGQIAGA
+238 ALAEALKSGQIAGA
-252 ALDVFNAEPLPA
+252 ALDVFDVEPLPA

-299 VDFFSGK
+299 VDFFNGK
-306 IPKHVVNNEVIP
+306 IPKHVVNRDVITK
-318 RLLQRGFAR
+318 LIEKGFSPHS
-327 QT
+327 

>member
-1 MSVKRVLVLART
+1 VKRVLVLART
-13 FGKYSNEPLK
+13 FGKYSNEPLA
-23 LLQDNGFEVERREN
+23 LLQNNGFEIERREK

-45 FDAVIVGV
+45 FEAIVVGV
-53 QKITREMMQ
+53 QRITREMLQ

-140 KTLGVVGFGSIGKEV
+140 KILGIVGFGSIGKEV

-175 SVLRELGF
+175 SNLRELGV
-183 EKVELDQLLRQSDFV
+183 EKMELDELLRQSDFV
-198 SLHVPLNETTRHL
+198 SLHVPLNESTRHL

-216 LSLMKKTA
+216 ISLMKRTA
-224 YLINTARGGVVNEE
+224 YLINTARGGVVDEK
-238 ALIEALKNGQIAGA
+238 ALAEALKSGQIAGA
-252 ALDVFNAEPLPA
+252 ALDVFDVEPLPA

-299 VDFFSGK
+299 VDFFNGK
-306 IPKHVVNNEVIP
+306 IPKHVVNRDVITK
-318 RLLQRGFAR
+318 LIEKGFSP
-327 QT
+327 QS

>member
-1 MSVKRVLVLART
+1 MKRVLVLART
-13 FGKYSNEPLK
+13 FGKYSNEPLD
-23 LLQDNGFEVERREN
+23 LLKNNGFEIERREK

-45 FDAVIVGV
+45 FDAIIVGV
-53 QKITREMMQ
+53 QRITREMLQ
-62 NSSVK
+62 NSSVR

-128 QFVSNVGLELHG
+128 QFVSNVGLELQG
-140 KTLGVVGFGSIGKEV
+140 KTLGIVGFGSIGKEV

-175 SVLRELGF
+175 SMLRELGV
-183 EKVELDQLLRQSDFV
+183 ERAELDELLRQSDFV
-198 SLHVPLNETTRHL
+198 SLHVPLNESTRHL
-211 IDREK
+211 IDHEK
-216 LSLMKKTA
+216 ISLMKKTA
-224 YLINTARGGVVNEE
+224 YLINTARGGVVDET
-238 ALIEALKNGQIAGA
+238 ALVEALKSGQIAGA
-252 ALDVFNAEPLPA
+252 ALDVFDVEPLPP
-264 DSPFFDCP
+264 DSPFFECP

-293 MAAESI
+293 IAA
-299 VDFFSGK
+299 
-306 IPKHVVNNEVIP
+306 
-318 RLLQRGFAR
+318 
-327 QT
+327 

>member
-1 MSVKRVLVLART
+1 MVLART
-13 FGKYSNEPLK
+13 FGKYSNEPLA
-23 LLQDNGFEVERREN
+23 LLQNNGFEIERREK
-37 VDADGLKG
+37 VDTDGLKG
-45 FDAVIVGV
+45 FEAIVVGV
-53 QKITREMMQ
+53 QRITREMLQ

-140 KTLGVVGFGSIGKEV
+140 KILGIVGFGSIGKEV

-175 SVLRELGF
+175 SNLRELGV
-183 EKVELDQLLRQSDFV
+183 EKMELDELLRQSDFV
-198 SLHVPLNETTRHL
+198 SLHVPLNESTRHL

-216 LSLMKKTA
+216 ISLMKRTA
-224 YLINTARGGVVNEE
+224 YLINTARGGVVDEK
-238 ALIEALKNGQIAGA
+238 ALVEALKSGQIAGA
-252 ALDVFNAEPLPA
+252 ALDVFDVEPLPA

-299 VDFFSGK
+299 VDFFNGK
-306 IPKHVVNNEVIP
+306 IPKHVVNRDVITK
-318 RLLQRGFAR
+318 LIEKGFSP
-327 QT
+327 QS

>member
-1 MSVKRVLVLART
+1 LVLART
-13 FGKYSNEPLK
+13 FGKYSNEPLA
-23 LLQDNGFEVERREN
+23 LLQNNGFEIERREK

-45 FDAVIVGV
+45 FEAIVVGV
-53 QKITREMMQ
+53 QRITREMLQ

-140 KTLGVVGFGSIGKEV
+140 KILGIVGFGSIGKEV

-175 SVLRELGF
+175 SNLRELGV
-183 EKVELDQLLRQSDFV
+183 EKTELDELLRQSDFV
-198 SLHVPLNETTRHL
+198 SLHVPLNESTRHL

-216 LSLMKKTA
+216 ISLMKRTA
-224 YLINTARGGVVNEE
+224 YLINTARGGVVDEK
-238 ALIEALKNGQIAGA
+238 ALAEALKSGQIAGA
-252 ALDVFNAEPLPA
+252 ALDVFDVEPLPA

-299 VDFFSGK
+299 LDFFNGK
-306 IPKHVVNNEVIP
+306 IPKHVVNRDVITK
-318 RLLQRGFAR
+318 LIEKGFSP
-327 QT
+327 QS

>member
-1 MSVKRVLVLART
+1 MKRVLVLART
-13 FGKYSNEPLK
+13 FGKYSNEPLA
-23 LLQDNGFEVERREN
+23 LLQNNGFEIERREK

-45 FDAVIVGV
+45 FEAIVVGV
-53 QKITREMMQ
+53 QRITREMLL

-140 KTLGVVGFGSIGKEV
+140 KILGIVGFGSIGKEV

-175 SVLRELGF
+175 SNLRELGV
-183 EKVELDQLLRQSDFV
+183 EKTELDELLRQSDFV
-198 SLHVPLNETTRHL
+198 SLHVPLNESTRHL

-216 LSLMKKTA
+216 ISLMKRTA
-224 YLINTARGGVVNEE
+224 YLINTARGGVVDEK
-238 ALIEALKNGQIAGA
+238 ALAEALKSGQIAGA
-252 ALDVFNAEPLPA
+252 ALDVFDVEPLPA

-299 VDFFSGK
+299 VDFFNGK
-306 IPKHVVNNEVIP
+306 IPKHVVNRDVITK
-318 RLLQRGFAR
+318 LIEKGFSPHS
-327 QT
+327 

>member
-1 MSVKRVLVLART
+1 MKRVLVLART
-13 FGKYSNEPLK
+13 FGKYSNEPLA
-23 LLQDNGFEVERREN
+23 LLQNNGFEIERREK

-45 FDAVIVGV
+45 FEAVVVGV
-53 QKITREMMQ
+53 QRITREMLQ

-140 KTLGVVGFGSIGKEV
+140 KILGIVGFGSIGKEV

-175 SVLRELGF
+175 SNLRELGV
-183 EKVELDQLLRQSDFV
+183 EKMELDELLRQSDFV
-198 SLHVPLNETTRHL
+198 SLHVPLNESTRHL

-216 LSLMKKTA
+216 ISLMKRTA
-224 YLINTARGGVVNEE
+224 YLINTARGGVVDEK
-238 ALIEALKNGQIAGA
+238 ALAEALKSGQIAGA
-252 ALDVFNAEPLPA
+252 ALDVFDVEPLPA

-299 VDFFSGK
+299 VDFFNGK
-306 IPKHVVNNEVIP
+306 IPKHVVNRDVITK
-318 RLLQRGFAR
+318 LIEKGFSP
-327 QT
+327 QS